1 FTGPVCHNHASQERA
16 RQGKPRAYHYEKVF
30 ACYISRHETI
40 GGGAMRV
47 AQISEFGGIAAL
59 RLEEAAEPA
68 PGPGE
73 ILVRVTA
80 VGLNFS
86 DTLILRNKYQVT
98 PPLPFSPGA
107 EIAGSVE
114 GLGGGVTDLKLGQ
127 RIVACTGGRGRGGGV
142 VIR

>member
-1 FTGPVCHNHASQERA
+1 
-16 RQGKPRAYHYEKVF
+16 
-30 ACYISRHETI
+30 
-40 GGGAMRV
+40 MRV

-59 RLEEAAEPA
+59 RLEEAAEPT

-98 PPLPFSPGA
+98 PQLPFSPGA
-107 EIAGSVE
+107 EIAGSHR
-114 GLGGGVTDLKLGQ
+114 GP
-127 RIVACTGGRGRGGGV
+127 GRRRHRPEVRAKDRRLHRRQWLPRADRDQGRE
-142 VIR
+142 RRSHS